1 MGSFCQM
8 STFFS
13 FIVWYE
19 DPRFWKKIR
28 LYLYKKGNEDGG
40 YFQFCPIFIKITEIS
55 VQCVLL
61 TDKSL
66 SEALLFTEHGENM
79 LCTKIVLNVRNNFC
93 TQHVLPRLELGIFN
107 FWTCNSMNNLSS
119 YCGIVDAKIRASDKN
134 LHVLALLTS
143 FLRITGCFFVKRFCW
158 ITCLVCVVYIKLF
171 WISKQKRLFV
181 KSNPIYNWHSMQ
193 TYRT

>member
-1 MGSFCQM
+1 MVQVNLCQ
-8 STFFS
+8 
-13 FIVWYE
+13 
-19 DPRFWKKIR
+19 K
-28 LYLYKKGNEDGG
+28 
-40 YFQFCPIFIKITEIS
+40 
-55 VQCVLL
+55 LL
-61 TDKSL
+61 FLHQLTHNMTTDCSL
-66 SEALLFTEHGENM
+66 SYNFNAWKFEAQTWGEH
-79 LCTKIVLNVRNNFC
+79 IVFWMSKTISC
-93 TQHVLPRLELGIFN
+93 SELGIFMY
-107 FWTCNSMNNLSS
+107 WTCNSMNNLSS